1 MRGFFNR
8 KGLFMRHYEVVYM
21 VHPDQSEQVPGL
33 VERYTALVKKGDGVI
48 HRSEDWGRRQLA
60 YPIENLTKAHY
71 LLMNIE
77 CSAETLAELTTAFRF
92 NDAILRNLVTVCKSA
107 ATEPSHLLKAKDE
120 RTREFASSED
130 AFVATPET
138 VEGLE
143 EIAALDEVSDSA
155 QS

>member
-1 MRGFFNR
+1 
-8 KGLFMRHYEVVYM
+8 MRHYEVVYV
-21 VHPDQSEQVPGL
+21 VHPDQTEQVTGL

-77 CSAETLAELTTAFRF
+77 CSAETLTELTTAFRF

-107 ATEPSHLLKAKDE
+107 VTEPSHLLKAKDE
-120 RTREFASSED
+120 RTRSEFAPSED
-130 AFVATPET
+130 ASVATSEI

-143 EIAALDEVSDSA
+143 EIVAPDEVSDSV